1 MAQLLKNNFD
11 IKYYD
16 PSYPWKIANKKYPI
30 PSELDTKQDV
40 YRIGEKS
47 AYGAVYKIGND
58 DKYVL
63 DEIYLGKLRYNNM
76 FVVSNWQYDT
86 THDSIYY
93 DYYEME
99 KRKLDNGI
107 RYSIWNNQIIQNI
120 RDVYNNNKPI
130 TELENETYDI
140 MSYVIKWIDEMLLKY
155 NNIKIHFVFLTI
167 LD

>member
-1 MAQLLKNNFD
+1 MAGDEFYL
-11 IKYYD
+11 
-16 PSYPWKIANKKYPI
+16 
-30 PSELDTKQDV
+30 EV
-40 YRIGEKS
+40 R
-47 AYGAVYKIGND
+47 ND

-86 THDSIYY
+86 SHDSIYY

-99 KRKLDNGI
+99 KRKRDNEI
-107 RYSIWNNQIIQNI
+107 RYSIWNNKIIQNI

-130 TELENETYDI
+130 TELEEKTYDI
-140 MSYVIKWIDEMLLKY
+140 MSYVIEWIDEMLLKY
-155 NNIKIHFVFLTI
+155 NDTKIHFVFITI

>member
-1 MAQLLKNNFD
+1 MAGDEFYL
-11 IKYYD
+11 
-16 PSYPWKIANKKYPI
+16 
-30 PSELDTKQDV
+30 EV
-40 YRIGEKS
+40 R
-47 AYGAVYKIGND
+47 ND
-58 DKYVL
+58 DKDVL

-86 THDSIYY
+86 SHDSIYS

-107 RYSIWNNQIIQNI
+107 RYSIWDDKIIQNI

-130 TELENETYDI
+130 TELEEETYDI

-155 NNIKIHFVFLTI
+155 NDIKIHFVFLTI